1 MWGMHGPLLHG
12 LNLVS
17 NFGWGIIDIGPI
29 LRCSTTAFKSSFDR
43 ALLHLKILS
52 MHTWEEGESNQSQA
66 WFCENLF
73 SQDFAKICYS
83 TPCLTIVT
91 SRHVSRFRNVEFSMC
106 WGNFILLVN
115 SIFTKYTVLHHLHLV
130 QMMLCWLNQSW
141 NKKIL
146 VNPIISH
153 EVLDF
158 HKLYIMGK
166 REIQLNACELH
177 EKTVAFNM

>member
-73 SQDFAKICYS
+73 SGFCQDLF
-83 TPCLTIVT
+83 
-91 SRHVSRFRNVEFSMC
+91 
-106 WGNFILLVN
+106 VN
-115 SIFTKYTVLHHLHLV
+115 IIFTKYTVLHHLHWV